1 MRSKIRL
8 PRATRQC
15 FWPYC
20 SPTAPIF
27 DKAKACQQLAVIGT
41 KDAVP
46 VLAKLLADEQLAH
59 YARFAL
65 EPLPDPTVDETLR
78 ASLDQLKGGLLV
90 GVTNSI
96 GMRRDVQAIDPL
108 KALLQD
114 TDPAVAGAAACALGR
129 IASPAAIDIL
139 KASLAAPEPVRL
151 AVADGCLTAADTLEK
166 EQKAELAVSIY
177 DAMRGT
183 QLPKYL
189 QIAALAGA
197 IRVRREQGVEL
208 LVEQLKSADEDFF
221 EVGLSM
227 AHLIP
232 GARDG
237 DAGRRDLEAAAGT
250 RGQRAGPDHHEGRIR
265 VQGHLGRRDADRG
278 RCPARRQRV
287 GQGWQ

>member
-1 MRSKIRL
+1 MYSRHVNLVRL
-8 PRATRQC
+8 LILGLGLVPAVSTYAQQD
-15 FWPYC
+15 PPAAGDQAALLAVLQ
-20 SPTAPIF
+20 SNAPIF

-46 VLAKLLADEQLAH
+46 VLAKLLADEQLRH

-197 IRVRREQGVEL
+197 IPAPRARC
-208 LVEQLKSADEDFF
+208 
-221 EVGLSM
+221 
-227 AHLIP
+227 
-232 GARDG
+232 GA
-237 DAGRRDLEAAAGT
+237 
-250 RGQRAGPDHHEGRIR
+250 
-265 VQGHLGRRDADRG
+265 
-278 RCPARRQRV
+278 ARRAVEVR
-287 GQGWQ
+287 